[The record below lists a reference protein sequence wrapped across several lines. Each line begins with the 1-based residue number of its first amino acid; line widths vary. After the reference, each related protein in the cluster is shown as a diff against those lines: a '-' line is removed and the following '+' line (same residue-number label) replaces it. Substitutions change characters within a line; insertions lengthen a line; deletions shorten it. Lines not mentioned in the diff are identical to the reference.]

1 MSQNDPFSWLF
12 PNGKPD
18 DGMSI
23 DPEQAKAEQAAQ
35 MAAMQ
40 QAENELN
47 QLCAEVLRNGRG
59 PELLQWLRDCTI
71 ESPLLKL
78 NNAAGQ
84 IAGNEFPLS
93 PAEWAYVRAGQNSV
107 IHELERR
114 VYLALQPAPT
124 PAPQPETEGNAT

>member
-12 PNGKPD
+12 PNGVPKE
-18 DGMSI
+18 MAEV

-40 QAENELN
+40 QAEDELN
-47 QLCAEVLRNGRG
+47 ALVADVLRNGRG

-71 ESPLLKL
+71 ETSLLKM

-107 IHELERR
+107 VHELERR
-114 VYLALQPAPT
+114 IYLALQPAPT
-124 PAPQPETEGNAT
+124 PAPQPEGDAQ

>member
-1 MSQNDPFSWLF
+1 MSNNPPAFDWLF
-12 PNGKPD
+12 PQGAPD
-18 DGMSI
+18 GLPADT
-23 DPEQAKAEQAAQ
+23 EEAKAEQQ
-35 MAAMQ
+35 RQLEAMQ
-40 QAENELN
+40 AAENELN
-47 QLCAEVLRNGRG
+47 QLVASVLRNGRG

-84 IAGNEFPLS
+84 MAGNEFPLS

-114 VYLALQPAPT
+114 IALAMQPAPE
-124 PAPQPETEGNAT
+124 PAQKPEGE

>member
-1 MSQNDPFSWLF
+1 MADGFDWLRTL
-12 PNGKPD
+12 GAPD
-18 DGMSI
+18 DGLPA
-23 DPEQAKAEQAAQ
+23 DTEEAKAEQQ
-35 MAAMQ
+35 RQLEAMQ
-40 QAENELN
+40 QAERELN
-47 QLCAEVLRNGRG
+47 GLIAEVLRNGRG

-114 VYLALQPAPT
+114 IYLALHPAPT
-124 PAPQPETEGNAT
+124 PAPQTKPEGNAT